1 MDWHAFY
8 SVLKV
13 DSDIV
18 AILAATSLLDE
29 KANVEEVFAT
39 ESSDWQWLQTNWNPI
54 IADVNYGITQTIA
67 DIWNAYKDAANIGND
82 TVIFYFKSDGT
93 IDNI

>member
-39 ESSDWQWLQTNWNPI
+39 ESSDWQWLQTN
-54 IADVNYGITQTIA
+54 ITQTIA